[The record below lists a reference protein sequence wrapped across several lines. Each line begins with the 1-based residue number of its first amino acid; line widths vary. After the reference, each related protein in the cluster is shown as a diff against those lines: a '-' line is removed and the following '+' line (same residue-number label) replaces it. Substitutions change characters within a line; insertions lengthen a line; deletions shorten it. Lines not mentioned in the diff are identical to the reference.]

1 VIVTT
6 QHMCQRGPLV
16 PGDRVVIRK
25 GVFREMEGEVI
36 EVDVLRG
43 IVRVRIKIFDRDAPV
58 EVGVGEV
65 ERLP

>member
-1 VIVTT
+1 MTT